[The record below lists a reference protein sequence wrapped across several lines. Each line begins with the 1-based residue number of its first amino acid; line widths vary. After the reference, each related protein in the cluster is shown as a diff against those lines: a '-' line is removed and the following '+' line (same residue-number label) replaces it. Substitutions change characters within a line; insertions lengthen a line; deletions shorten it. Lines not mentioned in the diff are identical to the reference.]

1 MKLEMDTWF
10 LCKQKKKGR
19 KIEYRLFLFPPAGG
33 DVSTYLHWEDL
44 LPDFV
49 EVCFIKLP
57 GRGMRIS
64 EPAIDN
70 LDELTEKL
78 LAEIEKYIDL
88 PFVFFGHSMGGLVAY
103 GLAQKMQER
112 NMKLPKKLIIS
123 SIKAPSY
130 MNKFTESLTDDND
143 DKLYKKSDEEFLS
156 RVEKLGGI
164 PQILL
169 DSKEFLEL
177 ILPAFKRD
185 MKLCETY
192 NPANAKVLDIPFE
205 IFGGNKDEIV
215 NKEELNGWKRFT
227 NRGCAVTIF
236 PGNHFYFLNNPTTL
250 LFQISNIFHDL
261 YFKIE

>member
-1 MKLEMDTWF
+1 M
-10 LCKQKKKGR
+10 
-19 KIEYRLFLFPPAGG
+19 FLFPPAGG

-44 LPDFV
+44 LPDYV
-49 EVCFIKLP
+49 EVCLVKLP

-78 LAEIEKYIDL
+78 LAEMEKYMDL

-112 NMKLPKKLIIS
+112 NMNLPKKLMIS

-130 MNKFTESLTDDND
+130 MKTFTECLTDDNN
-143 DKLYKKSDEEFLS
+143 DKLYMKSDQEFLA

-164 PQILL
+164 PQTLL
-169 DSKEFLEL
+169 DSKEFIEL
-177 ILPAFKRD
+177 ILPSFKSD

-192 NPANAKVLDIPFE
+192 NSEEAKILDIPFD
-205 IFGGNKDEIV
+205 IFGGNKDGIV
-215 NKEELNGWKRFT
+215 NKEELNGWKMFT
-227 NRGCAVTIF
+227 NKSCTITIF
-236 PGNHFYFLNNPTTL
+236 PGNHFYFMDNPTIL

-261 YFKIE
+261 YFEIE